1 MPQTHGRQIADVAHA
16 PDTWQDE
23 RIDSH
28 TNLGL
33 SSKAEP
39 PSLISTLEAF
49 SPRARAHLPASP
61 RYEVPMDFSVGPG
74 EMSQAITERNLKSKK
89 DQQRRSTHHRYST

>member
-1 MPQTHGRQIADVAHA
+1 MPQTHGRQIADVAHVL
-16 PDTWQDE
+16 DTWQDE

-39 PSLISTLEAF
+39 PSLISTPEAF

-74 EMSQAITERNLKSKK
+74 EMS
-89 DQQRRSTHHRYST
+89 